1 MKSKDLGTWSHPLA
15 LVSFPAVYCD
25 LIRFCFFLHHGSCV
39 SLLYS
44 TETEDLTLFCY
55 FSFSTGGGAV
65 LGWTILWES
74 CPVTASKDKKADR
87 HSCVCQMFDVYNHWE
102 GGVDEY
108 DSQTYVWHQLL
119 LGDHMHSKFPAE
131 RREQS
136 QAHICH
142 TAGDCLHQMC
152 S

>member
-15 LVSFPAVYCD
+15 LVSFPAVYR
-25 LIRFCFFLHHGSCV
+25 IHFCFSCT
-39 SLLYS
+39 
-44 TETEDLTLFCY
+44 TETVFHFYTAQKLKTWLYFGC
-55 FSFSTGGGAV
+55 FSFSTGGGAA

-87 HSCVCQMFDVYNHWE
+87 HSCVCQMFGVYNHWE

-108 DSQTYVWHQLL
+108 DGLTSVSHQLV